1 MSSNVL
7 VEQFRSAAEQAR
19 CRVIEVSADEVGDAV
34 LAEYAGGKVIADQ
47 IPALAGVEL
56 PAPPADPWEATVGI
70 AQAFGGAG
78 ETGTVAL
85 VRGPGAARRSSL
97 LPTKSVVL
105 LDAATI
111 HPTYAE
117 LVTAVAQLQPR
128 PSNVQFVTGASRS
141 GDIESAMVHGMH
153 GPVEVVVIITT

>member
-7 VEQFRSAAEQAR
+7 IEQFRTAAEQAH
-19 CRVIEVSADEVGDAV
+19 CRVVETPADEVGAAV
-34 LAEYAGGKVIADQ
+34 LAECAGGKVIADQ
-47 IPALAGVEL
+47 SALEGVEL
-56 PAPPADPWEATVGI
+56 PRPPADPWEATVGI
-70 AQAFGGAG
+70 AKAFGGAA

-105 LDAATI
+105 LDAAAI
-111 HPTYAE
+111 HSTYAE
-117 LVTAVAQLQPR
+117 LVTAVAQIQPT
-128 PSNVQFVTGASRS
+128 PTNVQFVTGPSRS

-153 GPVEVVVIITT
+153 GPVEVVVIVTT